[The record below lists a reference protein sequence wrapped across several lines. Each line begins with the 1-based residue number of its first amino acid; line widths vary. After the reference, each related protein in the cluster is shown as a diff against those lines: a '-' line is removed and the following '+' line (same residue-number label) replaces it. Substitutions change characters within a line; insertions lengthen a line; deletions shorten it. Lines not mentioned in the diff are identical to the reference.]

1 MKIFI
6 NPFRNPRAWA
16 QRSVGSVAAFSSGV
30 IGTIVF
36 GLGVMVLVSMMSRG
50 HTRDFGLAV
59 YVVVAVGVI
68 GFPVLY
74 LMMLRLLLC
83 QYNEEIKKHESQ
95 EENQ

>member
-1 MKIFI
+1 MRIFI
-6 NPFRNPRAWA
+6 NPFRNPRAWV
-16 QRSVGSVAAFSSGV
+16 QRSVGSVAAFSSSV
-30 IGTIVF
+30 IATIVF
-36 GLGVMVLVSMMSRG
+36 GLGVMVLVSMMSPDDP
-50 HTRDFGLAV
+50 RDHVLAV
-59 YVVVAVGVI
+59 YVVLAVAVI